1 SIGALT
7 TFLEAGCTRLSVL
20 VTSRTTADLPLST
33 LRMRGQVTEIDAATM
48 SFSVEEARRFLVDV
62 AGLHLEAPDVERLW
76 RSTDGW
82 VAGLQLA
89 SLSLRDH
96 PRPASLIANISGRHR
111 TIGQYFVDTVLDAL
125 EPETLEFMTA
135 TAIPD

>member
-1 SIGALT
+1 LADWRQVRAPAAIRALT
-7 TFLEAGCTRLSVL
+7 GLPDAACARLDVL
-20 VTSRTTADLPLST
+20 VTSRATASLPLST
-33 LRMRGQVTEIDAATM
+33 LRIRGQVTEIDAAAM

-62 AGLHLEAPDVERLW
+62 AGLRLDDSDVERLW

-89 SLSLRDH
+89 SLSLREH

-111 TIGQYFVDTVLDAL
+111 TIGQYFVD
-125 EPETLEFMTA
+125 
-135 TAIPD
+135 